1 MKVVIL
7 AGGLGT
13 RLIEK
18 TNIKPKPMVEV
29 GGMPILWHI
38 MKTYSYFGFNDF
50 VICLGYKGNIIS
62 DFFKTYFSTTKN
74 IQIINKDESTK
85 IITNGVEK
93 WKINLV
99 ETGENTMTGGR
110 ISRIRK
116 YIDNKSFFLTY
127 GDGVSDVNIDELLK
141 FHKSNKRLCT
151 LTAVKPEP
159 RFGTL
164 MLDNNLVTNFKE
176 KNINDVDWI
185 NGGYFVCEPSIFN
198 YLKNDDKEVWEQNP
212 LKELS
217 MSKNLTAY
225 RHHGFWKPMDTL
237 KDSIELDKM
246 WTSNKAKWK
255 LW

>member
-38 MKTYSYFGFNDF
+38 MKTYSHFGFNDF

-74 IQIINKDESTK
+74 AEIITKDESTK

-141 FHKSNKRLCT
+141 FHKSNKKLCT

-164 MLDNNLVTNFKE
+164 MLDNNFVTNFKE

-212 LKELS
+212 LRELS

-225 RHHGFWKPMDTL
+225 RHDGFWKPMDTL
-237 KDSIELDKM
+237 KDQNILNNLWHD
-246 WTSNKAKWK
+246 NKAKWK
-255 LW
+255 KW

>member
-38 MKTYSYFGFNDF
+38 MKTYSHFGFNDF
-50 VICLGYKGNIIS
+50 VICLGYKGNIIK

-74 IQIINKDESTK
+74 VKIINKDESTK

-116 YIDNKSFFLTY
+116 YVDNKSFFLTY

-141 FHKSNKRLCT
+141 FHKSNKKLCT

-164 MLDNNLVTNFKE
+164 MLDNNFVTNFKE

-225 RHHGFWKPMDTL
+225 RHDGFWKPMDTL

-246 WTSNKAKWK
+246 WTLNKAKWK

>member
-38 MKTYSYFGFNDF
+38 MKTYSHFGFNDF

-74 IQIINKDESTK
+74 AEIITKDESTK

-116 YIDNKSFFLTY
+116 YVDNKSFFLTY

-141 FHKSNKRLCT
+141 FHKSNKKLCT

-164 MLDNNLVTNFKE
+164 MLDNNFVTNFKE

-212 LKELS
+212 LRELS

-225 RHHGFWKPMDTL
+225 RHDGFWKPMDTL

-246 WTSNKAKWK
+246 WTLNKAKWK

>member
-74 IQIINKDESTK
+74 AEIITKDESTK

-116 YIDNKSFFLTY
+116 HVDNKSFFLTY

>member
-38 MKTYSYFGFNDF
+38 MKTYSHFGFNDF

-74 IQIINKDESTK
+74 AEIITKDESTK

-116 YIDNKSFFLTY
+116 YVDNKSFFLTY

-141 FHKSNKRLCT
+141 FHKSNKKLCT

-164 MLDNNLVTNFKE
+164 MLDNNFVTNFKE
-176 KNINDVDWI
+176 KN
-185 NGGYFVCEPSIFN
+185 YEKFVQF
-198 YLKNDDKEVWEQNP
+198 
-212 LKELS
+212 
-217 MSKNLTAY
+217 
-225 RHHGFWKPMDTL
+225 
-237 KDSIELDKM
+237 
-246 WTSNKAKWK
+246 
-255 LW
+255 